1 MPGVGG
7 AGGEVQQ
14 GGVRGGGGEVVPAEG
29 VGEGE
34 GGGGG
39 VGVGGGGRVVRVG
52 GEGVGEGAGGV
63 HDVLPVRGGVGLGYQ
78 GGCGRG
84 DVG

>member
-7 AGGEVQQ
+7 AGGEVQE

-39 VGVGGGGRVVRVG
+39 VAVGVLVRVVIGGGERDLD
-52 GEGVGEGAGGV
+52 GAGGV
-63 HDVLPVRGGVGLGYQ
+63 HDVLPVRGGVGLRYE
-78 GGCGRG
+78 GGCRG
-84 DVG
+84 LGY